1 MSDRA
6 AEGELW
12 NTPPPLVTRALFGSL
27 PLLAALGPVLTV
39 RGGLFAFRIACV
51 AIVGYAVV
59 FLLARRPWSV
69 ADVLLLLTTVAFLLS
84 GLAGLPRITPD
95 SGDPYPELLAV
106 LLGLS
111 TALAA
116 RGWQRRSPRLYLA
129 LVRGWVV
136 AGLLMCALAAVE
148 LATGIHWPG
157 YLESA
162 DPDPAVAFGN
172 PNVLAVFVTMAG
184 VWAIPVRRHGG
195 PGWRAAT
202 WALLLATAFT
212 LVVTHARIAL
222 VVWLL
227 VTGWAAWRE
236 MRRSR
241 HPLASLGEALV
252 PLVAAIAVLVLGSR
266 LAGYV
271 LETGTAG
278 SSGSVR
284 EELARRGLTIAWD
297 NHGLPTW
304 PGSFEHF
311 MVEAADP
318 VPVAFLVNA
327 HNMWVEVLVQY
338 GAATLVLLL
347 AWLGACVVAGRAARD
362 ELAAG
367 AVALLLLALVDS
379 SFLDDASLWAF
390 VLTLAVASRVQDP
403 GGPGEPHRPPRP
415 HATSAP
421 PAHTGARREDAQ

>member
-6 AEGELW
+6 ADGELW
-12 NTPPPLVTRALFGSL
+12 SPPPSLVTRALFGSL

-59 FLLARRPWSV
+59 FLMARRSWSV
-69 ADVLLLLTTVAFLLS
+69 ADLLLLLTTAAFLLS

-95 SGDPYPELLAV
+95 SENPYPELLAV

-129 LVRGWVV
+129 LARGWVV
-136 AGLLMCALAAVE
+136 AGLLMCVLAAVE
-148 LATGIHWPG
+148 LVTGIHWPG

-172 PNVLAVFVTMAG
+172 PNVLAVFVVMAG

-202 WALLLATAFT
+202 WVLLLAAAFT

-227 VTGWAAWRE
+227 VTGWAAWRGL
-236 MRRSR
+236 RRSR
-241 HPLASLGEALV
+241 HPLAGLGEAFV
-252 PLVAAIAVLVLGSR
+252 PLVVALGVLVLGSR

-271 LETGTAG
+271 LEIGTAG

-284 EELARRGLTIAWD
+284 DELARRGLAIAWD

-311 MVEAADP
+311 MVQAADP
-318 VPVAFLVNA
+318 VPVGFLVNA
-327 HNMWVEVLVQY
+327 HNMWVEILVQY

-347 AWLGACVVAGRAARD
+347 AWLGACVVAGQGARD

-390 VLTLAVASRVQDP
+390 VLTLAVASRVEDP
-403 GGPGEPHRPPRP
+403 VGPGAAARRSEP
-415 HATSAP
+415 HATV
-421 PAHTGARREDAQ
+421 PAHAGTPREGAP